1 MANKIY
7 TVVKDGE
14 ELEKLKTL
22 AAAKKLADAEGAEVY
37 CDGKCVYEGTGS
49 PVEDKTAEEK
59 PEEKTVEAEKR
70 AVEAEKQVLKANDVE
85 KAAEGERKE
94 IVTAVPVI
102 SGKPKQPDVPEPATE
117 KNRLKSLMNI
127 RKKPSLDST
136 IIGTRPEGTVVR
148 VLSIE
153 NDWLHLANDGYILY
167 GNGKWAEKIV

>member
-7 TVVKDGE
+7 IVVKDGV

-37 CDGKCVYEGTGS
+37 CDGKCVYKGVKE
-49 PVEDKTAEEK
+49 EIEEK
-59 PEEKTVEAEKR
+59 EKEP
-70 AVEAEKQVLKANDVE
+70 E
-85 KAAEGERKE
+85 KAAEGEQKE

-102 SGKPKQPDVPEPATE
+102 SEKPKQPDVPEPATE
-117 KNRLKSLMNI
+117 KYRLKSLMNI

-167 GNGKWAEKIV
+167 GNGKWAEKID

>member
-22 AAAKKLADAEGAEVY
+22 AAAKKLADTEGAEVY
-37 CDGKCVYEGTGS
+37 CDGKCVYEGTVS
-49 PVEDKTAEEK
+49 PVEDKS
-59 PEEKTVEAEKR
+59 VEA
-70 AVEAEKQVLKANDVE
+70 VAEKSE
-85 KAAEGERKE
+85 ETE
-94 IVTAVPVI
+94 IVTAPAII
-102 SGKPKQPDVPEPATE
+102 SEKPKQPDVPEPATE
-117 KNRLKSLMNI
+117 KYRLKSLMNI

-153 NDWLHLANDGYILY
+153 NDWLHLANEGYILY

>member
-7 TVVKDGE
+7 IVVKDGE

-22 AAAKKLADAEGAEVY
+22 AAAKKLADTEGAEVY

-59 PEEKTVEAEKR
+59 PEEKTVGEEKPE
-70 AVEAEKQVLKANDVE
+70 VEANDVK
-85 KAAEGERKE
+85 KAAEGEQKE
-94 IVTAVPVI
+94 IITAPPVI
-102 SGKPKQPDVPEPATE
+102 AEKPKQPDVPEPATE
-117 KNRLKSLMNI
+117 KYRLKSLMNI
-127 RKKPSLDST
+127 RKRPSLDST

-167 GNGKWAEKIV
+167 GGGTWAEKMQD

>member
-1 MANKIY
+1 MATKIY
-7 TVVKDGE
+7 IVVKDGE

-22 AAAKKLADAEGAEVY
+22 AAAKKLAEAEGAEVY
-37 CDGKCVYEGTGS
+37 CDGKCVYKGVKE
-49 PVEDKTAEEK
+49 EIEEK
-59 PEEKTVEAEKR
+59 EKEP
-70 AVEAEKQVLKANDVE
+70 E
-85 KAAEGERKE
+85 KAAEGEQKE

-102 SGKPKQPDVPEPATE
+102 SEKPKQPDVPEPATE
-117 KNRLKSLMNI
+117 KYRLKSLMNI